1 MNVDVHIGIVSA
13 NDTDPEK
20 EFGIEVRIDS
30 VSFDEKFPVLVYP
43 FFAPNFFKVPDL
55 GQTVLVVLPA
65 DLPLEGFEG
74 EETALNEFAD
84 QAFYMLRGFDSA
96 SAIGKMHPD
105 MTTNYPKRSG
115 WWFQN
120 GTIILVDETK
130 GSEEIW
136 IRLTDGNEGIKITNK
151 GIAFL
156 SSTKI
161 RLGDSIAS
169 EAAHLGTTM
178 NGNLNSFLL
187 AWQSLLKTLGGAS
200 LDPATVVYANAMSA
214 TTVGPI
220 DILINQLP
228 SWLSQKTFLDV

>member
-1 MNVDVHIGIVSA
+1 MNVDVHIGIVVA

-30 VSFDEKFPVLVYP
+30 VSFDAKFPVLVYP
-43 FFAPNFFKVPDL
+43 FFAPNFFKVPDI

-65 DLPLEGFEG
+65 DLPLEGFGG

-105 MTTNYPKRSG
+105 MTVNYPKRSG

-151 GIAFL
+151 GIAIL
-156 SSTKI
+156 SNVKI
-161 RLGDSIAS
+161 RLGATTAT
-169 EAAHLGTTM
+169 EALHK
-178 NGNLNSFLL
+178 GNQANTDLLSFLNAWL
-187 AWQSLLKTLGGAS
+187 ALLTPLS
-200 LDPATVVYANAMSA
+200 TSIDPAVIAYANAMKLAA
-214 TTVGPI
+214 TGPI
-220 DILINQLP
+220 EILKAALP
-228 SWLSQKTFLDV
+228 GWLSQKTFLDI